1 MSSLP
6 CRRYFQLAMLEP
18 PRTVHHLFAFLCCGQ
33 PSCFSFHRMPMITRQ
48 RVQDAV
54 ESKQFINQVFNFIDK
69 RGAWKTRPEA
79 CIVAVRRMQQVKKFS
94 GMLENA
100 KAVGFFQE
108 YLMTRPRFKRSQR
121 KNAIFCRA

>member
-1 MSSLP
+1 
-6 CRRYFQLAMLEP
+6 
-18 PRTVHHLFAFLCCGQ
+18 
-33 PSCFSFHRMPMITRQ
+33 MPMITRQ

-100 KAVGFFQE
+100 KAVGFIQG
-108 YLMTRPRFKRSQR
+108 YLTAVPTSKGLRGRMLSSVVHKVRNLQVVYTVSWSEDLGDQMS
-121 KNAIFCRA
+121 